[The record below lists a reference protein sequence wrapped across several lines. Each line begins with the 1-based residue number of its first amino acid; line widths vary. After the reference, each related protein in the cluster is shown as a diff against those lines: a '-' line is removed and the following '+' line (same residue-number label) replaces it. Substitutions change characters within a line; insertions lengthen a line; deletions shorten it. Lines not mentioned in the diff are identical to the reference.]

1 MAASRQIPVAAHG
14 PCHHET
20 DDRKV
25 LKLLLTKPRAM
36 SNITDLHEVAI
47 AVILYTEI
55 IGEFQMS
62 AKMARTFLPIRY
74 IREFRHWQ
82 NAGHVISSP
91 SWSGAMDV
99 VGAQA

>member
-36 SNITDLHEVAI
+36 SNITDLREVAI

-55 IGEFQMS
+55 IGLYTEIIGEFKMS
-62 AKMARTFLPIRY
+62 AKMARTFLPIRH
-74 IREFRHWQ
+74 IREFRH
-82 NAGHVISSP
+82 
-91 SWSGAMDV
+91 
-99 VGAQA
+99 